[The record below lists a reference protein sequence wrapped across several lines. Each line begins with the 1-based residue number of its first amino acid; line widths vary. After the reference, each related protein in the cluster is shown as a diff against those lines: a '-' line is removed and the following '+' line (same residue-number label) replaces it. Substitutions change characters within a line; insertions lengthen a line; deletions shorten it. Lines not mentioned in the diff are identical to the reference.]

1 MKEKIEDY
9 YLKQIE
15 PNRSVL
21 FALRD
26 IILNYHEFISEEW
39 KYGLPSYYY
48 NKKPFCYIWKDK
60 KTSEPYIGI
69 ARGFQME
76 HPSLIQGD
84 RTRIKIFPIP
94 TNQDIDINTIYQIF
108 DEASKLYK

>member
-1 MKEKIEDY
+1 MKEKIENY

-15 PNRSVL
+15 PNKSCL

-26 IILNYHEFISEEW
+26 IIIKYNKNISEEW

-48 NKKPFCYIWKDK
+48 KKKPFCYIWKDK
-60 KTSEPYIGI
+60 KTNEPYIGI
-69 ARGFQME
+69 ARGFLIE

-84 RTRIKIFPIP
+84 RTRIKILPIP
-94 TNQDIDINTIYQIF
+94 TDQDIQIKTIYAIF
-108 DEASKLYK
+108 NLTVKLYK